1 MRSYRYL
8 PGVVVALAIAT
19 HAALARG
26 QGYGTDLQNIMAP
39 ASGGMAGV
47 STARPQ
53 DVPSAIFG
61 NPATLT
67 QFQGTQFTLGGGWME
82 GYPTVTNDGSL
93 NTLSPGTPFHV
104 TSRTKGG
111 AATEIGVTQDLR
123 SLGLAGTLGMG
134 VAGLSGGGAE
144 YRGDVP
150 ENTILNNTS
159 GSYLVLGI
167 NLGAGFQVTDR
178 LSVGGTLTLG
188 TGFEQLGL
196 VGPIVG
202 SAMVNAY
209 ALRGTFGVDYE
220 LNECNTLGFF
230 YESKLA
236 FDFPTAAR
244 VGNSY
249 YDVHIAQPTTL
260 GLGLANR
267 SLMDGN
273 LLLAVDAYYKLWD
286 DAALWQDIMVNQ
298 WALALGAVDQ
308 RQHEV
313 SHRLFLQQQSR
324 QKQRGQQFR
333 RAPVPGRDRQ
343 PDSIEHPVVPGLQ
356 RGVCQSEPHHGRR
369 RPAGLPASGARR
381 RSLCRRAAAGERQFR
396 PAQHRVAG
404 ALLRRRRPHLALRRG
419 QAVGRSDAISG
430 VAGPATLR
438 PAWIAVWEHRLDGNH
453 RKATKNRV
461 VPTCSGKTK
470 ERTIKPLNISCIP
483 KLPRYT
489 RFGGCDLPHL

>member
-104 TSRTKGG
+104 TSRTEGG

-123 SLGLAGTLGMG
+123 SLGLAGALGMG

-220 LNECNTLGFF
+220 LNECNTLGFY

-273 LLLAVDAYYKLWD
+273 LLLAADAYYKLWD

-298 WALALGAVDQ
+298 WALALGAQWTNGNMKYRIGYSFNSNPVKNNVGSSFDGLPFPGEIASQ
-308 RQHEV
+308 IQSNIQLYQASSAAFVNQNRITGGVGRQD
-313 SHRLFLQQQSR
+313 FLL
-324 QKQRGQQFR
+324 
-333 RAPVPGRDRQ
+333 
-343 PDSIEHPVVPGLQ
+343 PGLD
-356 RGVCQSEPHHGRR
+356 VDLF
-369 RPAGLPASGARR
+369 AGGLLPASDSFGPHNTA
-381 RSLCRRAAAGERQFR
+381 SLAIYYIGVGLTWRYDAG
-396 PAQHRVAG
+396 
-404 ALLRRRRPHLALRRG
+404 
-419 QAVGRSDAISG
+419 
-430 VAGPATLR
+430 
-438 PAWIAVWEHRLDGNH
+438 
-453 RKATKNRV
+453 
-461 VPTCSGKTK
+461 
-470 ERTIKPLNISCIP
+470 KPSV
-483 KLPRYT
+483 
-489 RFGGCDLPHL
+489 DLTQ